1 MPYPLAGVQ
10 IGWQKPAKNLTAAE
24 RGRVKY
30 AYYRR
35 KIVWE
40 TISRLVCACHT
51 AQVAIDM
58 IYDAYGASTGVTTIL
73 EVLQVHPTL
82 LI

>member
-1 MPYPLAGVQ
+1 MPYPLAGVH

-30 AYYRR
+30 AYYCR